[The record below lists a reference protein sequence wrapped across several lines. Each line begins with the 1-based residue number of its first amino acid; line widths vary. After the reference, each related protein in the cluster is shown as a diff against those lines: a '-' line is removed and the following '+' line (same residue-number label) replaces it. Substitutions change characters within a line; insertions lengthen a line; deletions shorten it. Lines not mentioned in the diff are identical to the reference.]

1 MLRRLAS
8 LLTFLALVL
17 TAASA
22 QEGQAIVHQRVGGP
36 EPNKKGKAIS
46 PKDMALAKS
55 ILDTAEAESA
65 KFEPS
70 SKSFLC
76 WQAARGVQKIDRAAA
91 REQLLR
97 CFTASQDIDTKD
109 DFKQQLQGWIV
120 RELLA
125 YGPATAEELMPQVEG
140 EARSMVRTAL
150 IRNYTD
156 KKLFDKAIALIS
168 GVQPGEER
176 FPYEAVAQ
184 LMQQLPEDLSGEK
197 RSLFTQALSD
207 YKQRSGSDRGFSTD
221 DMGTMVVRFYR
232 EMPKETV
239 LEAIDTL
246 LDRAKQKDNDSK
258 PPQLVVSSNAGTAA
272 FRTRYE
278 WRLFQVLPALES
290 LDPSRAK
297 ELLKQNQQTKDLI
310 TKYPQGLASM
320 SPRYS
325 GAPQPQ
331 PEAPGDNGGPQSG
344 KPPQDRLSFRMGD
357 QGNANEQG
365 GAMEMGRAMRQK
377 SDDIVKDAEK
387 NPRQAIAQAMSLS
400 APQGPVYEDF
410 RMEALDG
417 IAGSLR
423 EKSPQFSKSATEE
436 MVKLSDGLDPDH
448 QVRYLSRAAKHYLD
462 LSEKEAA
469 QKTMAKGIGVC
480 KKLYEKDTN
489 ADDPNQAIRPFWP
502 SADCMRSFVNL
513 AGKISNDAALETAK
527 EIDDPE
533 ILLFERIN
541 IANVALGVPR
551 GMSIVRTKSKK
562 DDNWSMDSDDDGPG
576 S

>member
-8 LLTFLALVL
+8 LLAILVFLL

-22 QEGQAIVHQRVGGP
+22 QEGQTIVHQRVEGP
-36 EPNKKGKAIS
+36 GQAKKGKAIS

-76 WQAARGVQKIDRAAA
+76 WQAARGVQKLDRAAA

-97 CFTASQDIDTKD
+97 CFTVSQDIDPKD

-120 RELLA
+120 KELLA

-156 KKLFDKAIALIS
+156 KKLFDKAIALVS

-176 FPYEAVAQ
+176 FPYDAVAQ
-184 LMQQLPEDLSGEK
+184 LMQQLPEEMSGQK
-197 RSLFTQALSD
+197 RSLFTQALAD
-207 YKQRSGSDRGFSTD
+207 FKQRAGSDRGFSTD
-221 DMGTMVVRFYR
+221 DLGTMVVRFHR

-239 LEAIDTL
+239 LEAIDAL

-272 FRTRYE
+272 FRSRYE
-278 WRLFQVLPALES
+278 WRLFQVLPALQT
-290 LDPSRAK
+290 LDPSRA
-297 ELLKQNQQTKDLI
+297 EDLLKENQQTKDLI

-325 GAPQPQ
+325 GAPQPRPQ
-331 PEAPGDNGGPQSG
+331 PEAQGPNGAGQP
-344 KPPQDRLSFRMGD
+344 DRLSFMMGD
-357 QGNANEQG
+357 QGNANDQG
-365 GAMEMGRAMRQK
+365 GMMEMRRTLRVQTDK
-377 SDDIVKDAEK
+377 IVNEAEK
-387 NPRQAIAQAMSLS
+387 NPRQAIAQAMGLQPSQ
-400 APQGPVYEDF
+400 PPIYEDF

-423 EKSPQFSKSATEE
+423 EKGPQFSKSATEE
-436 MVKLSDGLDPDH
+436 MVKLADGLDPDH
-448 QVRYLSRAAKHYLD
+448 QVNYLTKAARHYLD
-462 LSEKEAA
+462 LKENEAA
-469 QKTMAKGIGVC
+469 QKTMAKGIKVC

-502 SADCMRSFVNL
+502 SADCVRSFVNL
-513 AGKISNDAALETAK
+513 AQKISNEAALETAK